1 MYAILFLIGLMS
13 QSNVSANNTL
23 CDIGTTRYSRYMYA
37 NTDSRLNAT
46 FSKQTIKEYI
56 DFLPNT
62 TDEVY
67 ADCGWCL
74 SKKNKLW
81 KCVQE
86 PDGNVYYRRNRNGI
100 KYSFATSNRRYGVS
114 FLLSGGGRKQSIFT
128 V

>member
-1 MYAILFLIGLMS
+1 MMYVILFLIGLMS

-23 CDIGTTRYSRYMYA
+23 CDIGTARYSRYMYA

-86 PDGNVYYRRNRNGI
+86 PDGI
-100 KYSFATSNRRYGVS
+100 FLKPHKHFAMPD
-114 FLLSGGGRKQSIFT
+114 QSEICNYDENKN
-128 V
+128 